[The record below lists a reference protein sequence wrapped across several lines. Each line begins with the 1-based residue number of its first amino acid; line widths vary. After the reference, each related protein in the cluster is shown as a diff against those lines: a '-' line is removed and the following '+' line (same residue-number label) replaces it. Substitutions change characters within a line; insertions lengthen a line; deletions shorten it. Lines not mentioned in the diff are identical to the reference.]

1 MKNFKFLF
9 FQIPDKRWF
18 HLLPLLAFLSP
29 NNLTGQNG
37 VKTYLATPATERM
50 TTLDSLR
57 HLYGKNKRLPAAFE
71 LPALAALSHYPE
83 LANASIRFVVKKNKL
98 PYASRP
104 RLWSLLLPF
113 ARKKY
118 RIVISSRST
127 PVREPT
133 LLKNLTFEQ
142 QTGALGHELAHAAY
156 YHRTRKGKILAE
168 GMQYRRT
175 AFKEQFEKM
184 TDRIAMAHGLCT
196 ELLAWNEAVYPV
208 KLKDGNRAR
217 IYYSPEQMRT
227 LCGQQNRQ

>member
-83 LANASIRFVVKKNKL
+83 LANASIRFVVKKSKL
-98 PYASRP
+98 P
-104 RLWSLLLPF
+104 
-113 ARKKY
+113 
-118 RIVISSRST
+118 
-127 PVREPT
+127 
-133 LLKNLTFEQ
+133 
-142 QTGALGHELAHAAY
+142 
-156 YHRTRKGKILAE
+156 
-168 GMQYRRT
+168 
-175 AFKEQFEKM
+175 
-184 TDRIAMAHGLCT
+184 
-196 ELLAWNEAVYPV
+196 
-208 KLKDGNRAR
+208 
-217 IYYSPEQMRT
+217 
-227 LCGQQNRQ
+227 